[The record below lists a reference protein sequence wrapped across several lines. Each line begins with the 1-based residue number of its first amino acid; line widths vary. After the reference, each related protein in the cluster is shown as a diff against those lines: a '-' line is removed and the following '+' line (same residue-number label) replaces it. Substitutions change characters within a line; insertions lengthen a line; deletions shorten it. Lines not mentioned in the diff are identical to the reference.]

1 MEAQAFNAIATST
14 TIIKRKNSKS
24 FKINYSNQDM
34 SRKETASTTASP
46 AATTNA
52 ADATTNKR
60 ENTKKKWKKN
70 KRAKL
75 I

>member
-1 MEAQAFNAIATST
+1 MEAQAFGAIVTST
-14 TIIKRKNSKS
+14 TISKRKNSKS
-24 FKINYSNQDM
+24 LKMNYCNQYM

-52 ADATTNKR
+52 ANATTNKR
-60 ENTKKKWKKN
+60 KNTKKKWKKN
-70 KRAKL
+70 KRMKL